1 MEFEFILDNSWSFF
15 AFLIFKLIE
24 CTVGNKHFC
33 ALVQIF
39 QLIKKK
45 KTTFDL
51 QNHPVIQVLFDH
63 LVS

>member
-45 KTTFDL
+45 KKKHLRFAKSPCDTG
-51 QNHPVIQVLFDH
+51 VI
-63 LVS
+63 